1 MDIAQKALYNSLRI
15 SWLQD
20 SQISVE
26 PWKVEDYRS
35 LQQDELFSR
44 LQLRDIFLD
53 RHAYKSYA
61 EQFDSPEEMTEWLI
75 GGEEHSPEDYDQVY
89 LVIFELWR
97 RLNPEK
103 PSISILCDELDLQ
116 MFKYDQDQEE
126 RKKEDLRA
134 LQDAL
139 SNLHTLLEENV
150 DQGMAPI
157 EVFSAISEFCAN
169 DIEHFLYD
177 YIADQIDA
185 QDYDYA
191 TELLDEFYPFVI
203 DKRWFDLLK
212 ARLVNIQD
220 LHLANKLIHQVFEAN
235 KEDSDPSLALNLD
248 MLSLMVQGGNYD
260 LFLQIVNHTLTLVE
274 YEEDFIELLTVCSD
288 FFRCLDQDETQEKID
303 ALIAKR
309 AHLEKSEPLSKED
322 PDVRA
327 FKALLKA

>member
-20 SQISVE
+20 SQVSVE
-26 PWKVEDYRS
+26 PWKVEDYRA
-35 LQQDELFSR
+35 LTHEALFSR
-44 LQLRDIFLD
+44 LQQKDIFLD
-53 RHAYKSYA
+53 RHTYKSYA
-61 EQFDSPEEMTEWLI
+61 EQFDSPEEMTEWLV
-75 GGEEHSPEDYDQVY
+75 GGEELSPEEYDQVY

-116 MFKYDQDQEE
+116 MVKYDQAQDE
-126 RKKEDLRA
+126 RKKEDVQA

-139 SNLHTLLEENV
+139 SSLHTLLEENV
-150 DQGMAPI
+150 DQGMAPV

-177 YIADQIDA
+177 YIADQIDV

-203 DKRWFDLLK
+203 DKKWFDLLK
-212 ARLVNIQD
+212 ARLMNVQD
-220 LHLANKLIHQVFEAN
+220 LHLANKMIHQVFETN
-235 KEDSDPSLALNLD
+235 QEDHDPSLALNLD
-248 MLSLMVQGGNYD
+248 MLSLMVQGGNYE
-260 LFLQIVNHTLTLVE
+260 LFLEIVFHTLQLIE

-288 FFRCLDQDETQEKID
+288 FFRCLDQEETQEKID

-309 AHLEKSEPLSKED
+309 SRLEKSEPFLKSD
-322 PDVRA
+322 PDMLL
-327 FKALLKA
+327 FTALLKI